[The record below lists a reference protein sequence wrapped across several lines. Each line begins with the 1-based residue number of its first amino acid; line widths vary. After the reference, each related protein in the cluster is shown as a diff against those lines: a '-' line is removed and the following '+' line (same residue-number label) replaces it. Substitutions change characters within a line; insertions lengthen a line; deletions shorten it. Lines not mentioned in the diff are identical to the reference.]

1 MSEAKSI
8 NLFIT
13 GGTGFVGK
21 AVLARLAR
29 TASIGKIYL
38 LVRSR
43 QKAEAQE
50 RVAQIIKNMF
60 PPEQAEALAQRFVA
74 VPGDLT
80 QPGLGIAP
88 AHLPA
93 LAADVHQI
101 LHLGASTDFG
111 AALDVARRDNVEG
124 TRLVLDLAKYL
135 ATHGHLRRFEYVST
149 AYVAG
154 KGKGRISEDDLDL
167 GQDFANH
174 YERSKLEAE
183 VLVRSYAKYFPIVV
197 YRPSIVVGDAH
208 SGYTPHFKVMYWPIS
223 LLAKNLVSVYTCN
236 RRGRLDI
243 VPVNYVADAIV
254 ALLQRDESTGQ
265 TYHLTAGSGNEVTI
279 AKVLDGAYAYAGVK
293 PRPFIPFWLF
303 LLVRKSPFAKFFSGD
318 FWYIADLA
326 KPYYNYLQGVRFRL
340 DNRKTQAQL
349 AALGVAQASWDDF
362 KEPLFKYCTE
372 SRWGKR
378 VPKQEYLYYLPDP
391 AAT

>member
-1 MSEAKSI
+1 MTSSPTV
-8 NLFIT
+8 NLFVT

-21 AVLARLAR
+21 AVLARLVRNAHV
-29 TASIGKIYL
+29 GKIYL

-43 QKAEAQE
+43 KKAAAQE
-50 RVAQIIKNMF
+50 RVEQIIKDMF
-60 PPEQAEALAQRFVA
+60 PPDLAAGLASRLVA
-74 VPGDLT
+74 VAGDLT
-80 QPGLGIAP
+80 QPNLGISEDL
-88 AHLPA
+88 LPT
-93 LAADVHQI
+93 LAADVHKI

-135 ATHGHLRRFEYVST
+135 ADHGTLQRFEYVST

-154 KGKGRISEDDLDL
+154 RGRGSITEDDLDQ

-197 YRPSIVVGDAH
+197 YRPSIVVGDSR
-208 SGYTPHFKVMYWPIS
+208 SGYTPHFKVLYWPIS

-243 VPVNYVADAIV
+243 VPVNYVADAMV
-254 ALLQRDESTGQ
+254 ALMLQQDSSGQ
-265 TYHLTAGSGNEVTI
+265 MFHLTAGRGNEVTI
-279 AKVLDGAYAYAGVK
+279 AKLLDGAYAYAGVR

-303 LLVRKSPFAKFFSGD
+303 MLARRSPFSRMMAKD
-318 FWYIADLA
+318 FWYIADMA
-326 KPYYNYLQGVRFRL
+326 RPYYDYIRGVRARF
-340 DNRKTQAQL
+340 DNRKTQAKL
-349 AALGVAQASWDDF
+349 ATLGVAQVPWEAF
-362 KEPLFKYCTE
+362 KEPLFRYCTE

-378 VPKQEYLYYLPDP
+378 LPKKEYLYYLPE
-391 AAT
+391 AST